1 MKAVRIIRSPKAM
14 QSEALR
20 LRRQGIR
27 IGFVPTMGFL
37 HEGHLSLCRQAR
49 RAVGPQGTVVLS
61 LFVNPTQFGPREDLG
76 RYPRNFAQ
84 DKALCK
90 SEGVDILFCP
100 TPQGM
105 YPGRDT
111 EDYSTYVVEENL
123 SRGMEGSSRP
133 THFRGVTT
141 VVAKLFN
148 LVLPEIAVFG
158 AKDYQQAA
166 VIQRMTTD
174 LNMPVKIKVAPTRR
188 EPDGLAMSS
197 RNTYLN
203 PSERKQA
210 LCLVEA
216 IRRAKNLA
224 RTKGA
229 PIRVS
234 SAMTLLRK
242 RIEQNP
248 DAQIDYLS
256 FFDPKTF
263 KAVTHLRPGVHF
275 ALAVRVGSTRLIDNT
290 RL

>member
-1 MKAVRIIRSPKAM
+1 M

-27 IGFVPTMGFL
+27 VGFVPTMGFL
-37 HEGHLSLCRQAR
+37 HEGHLSLCREAR
-49 RAVGPQGTVVLS
+49 RAVGPEGRVVLS

-100 TPQGM
+100 TPQSM

-111 EDYSTYVVEENL
+111 EEYSTYVVEENL

-148 LVLPEIAVFG
+148 LVLPEIAIFG

-166 VIQRMTTD
+166 VIQRMTQD
-174 LNMPVKIKVAPTRR
+174 LNLPVKIKVAPTCR

-203 PSERKQA
+203 PSERLQA
-210 LCLVEA
+210 LCLSEA
-216 IRRAKNLA
+216 LKTAKNLA
-224 RTKGA
+224 RSKA
-229 PIRVS
+229 PPVRV
-234 SAMTLLRK
+234 AAAIKLIRK

-248 DAQIDYLS
+248 DAEVDYLS

-263 KAVTHLRPGVHF
+263 KAVTHLKPGVHF
-275 ALAVRVGSTRLIDNT
+275 ALAVRVGSTRLIDNA